1 MTRSASVI
9 VEDLFLTDNFLI
21 KGRMPNKYQR
31 LTKVLEDATE
41 GFLHVLDASMISL
54 QGHRVIRTPSVLVN
68 PKELV
73 LAHELVDVAGDNA
86 LRTLASGDDQK
97 TSHIRAFYNGVV
109 QLELSGKV
117 EARAYEPAHNNN
129 RRFFIMQDPVL
140 RGLDLDE
147 NPEFAVLKSLSY
159 VIVRKSKL
167 AYIYDFS

>member
-1 MTRSASVI
+1 MTSSASVI

-31 LTKVLEDATE
+31 LTKVLEDTTE
-41 GFLHVLDASMISL
+41 GFLQVLDASMISL

-68 PKELV
+68 PKELL

-86 LRTLASGDDQK
+86 LRTLASGDDK
-97 TSHIRAFYNGVV
+97 SNHIRAFYNGVV
-109 QLELSGKV
+109 QLELSGRV
-117 EARAYEPAHNNN
+117 EARAYEPAHNNG

-140 RGLDLDE
+140 RGLDLDA
-147 NPEFAVLKSLSY
+147 NPELAVLKGLSY
-159 VIVRKSKL
+159 AIVRKSKL